1 MKEEKIRYSQIH
13 IDELAEEAIKAGHTG
28 RGVDGYISDAIE
40 QRGQRAIGT
49 ITEQT
54 PKKTTPSKN

>member
-54 PKKTTPSKN
+54 P